1 MNLVTQIVLETMYY
15 AALWAKPLKSSF
27 QALDIGLSKDFPTF
41 LWGKPNYYGGVVK
54 LYLI

>member
-41 LWGKPNYYGGVVK
+41 L
-54 LYLI
+54 